1 MYDCQTDAATEF
13 SFAPETPVR
22 PAPASPAPRS
32 PLRGRFYCLPG
43 PDHQADDLAA
53 LQTLACAHGYRLERH
68 PQGWYLADVTFEDA
82 LMLNARLGERFVTH
96 CELRLARPVRMA

>member
-22 PAPASPAPRS
+22 PASPSVPRS
-32 PLRGRFYCLPG
+32 TLRGRFYCLPRPG
-43 PDHQADDLAA
+43 HQTADLAA
-53 LQTLACAHGYRLERH
+53 LQTLACARGYRLERH
-68 PQGWYLADVTFEDA
+68 TQGWYLADVTFEDA
-82 LMLNARLGERFVTH
+82 LTLNARLGERFVTH

>member
-22 PAPASPAPRS
+22 PATSPAPRS
-32 PLRGRFYCLPG
+32 TLRGRFYCLPRPG
-43 PDHQADDLAA
+43 HQTADLAA
-53 LQTLACAHGYRLERH
+53 LQ
-68 PQGWYLADVTFEDA
+68 A

>member
-43 PDHQADDLAA
+43 PGHQTADLAA
-53 LQTLACAHGYRLERH
+53 LQTLACARGYRLERH
-68 PQGWYLADVTFEDA
+68 TQGWYLADVTFEDA
-82 LMLNARLGERFVTH
+82 LTLNARLGERFVTH
-96 CELRLARPVRMA
+96 CELRLAHPVRMA